1 MKNINVK
8 SFGAVLFALAT
19 GHCLAGQPADVGEGT
34 VFRSI
39 FGDSLERDY
48 GIKVSGLL
56 DAGYSHNNNSSHED
70 RESGQ
75 TNTPVAGFGDEGFEL
90 ASLHLFADKALKANF
105 IPRVTPLPGP
115 APTEASFG
123 FTFETVYGRNA
134 QQARTYGWDMHWG
147 INSPGDDDPNKARRD
162 KQNFLA
168 VPNIAA
174 TAYLPYAGGF
184 TAIAGIFGSGLGYE
198 IPPNLR
204 TARNPFASRSYA
216 FTTESGAVSG
226 FQLGKRLI
234 NNSSMLLGAELGVI
248 QGQGNLRDN
257 NDSKALVGALR
268 WRTPDMNTWID
279 YEFLVGDS
287 QNESRNDIQTPR
299 GRLISPDGQFKQQ
312 HSLNGWHRFDEKWS
326 MGGEMVYGRQAGDGK
341 ASTVDIVTGPGF
353 DGAHWWGAN
362 VVLTYQQRKDLS
374 FSVRA
379 EHFDD
384 PDGYILFPSS
394 IARGAFNA
402 LTTGLRYDFN
412 KYLSLRPELR
422 YDWFNGSD
430 DARPFG
436 QGDARNQLTG
446 TVEALVYF

>member
-8 SFGAVLFALAT
+8 SFGAVLFVLAT
-19 GHCLAGQPADVGEGT
+19 GPCLAGEPAEVGEGT
-34 VFRSI
+34 VFRSL
-39 FGDSLERDY
+39 FGDSLQRDY
-48 GIKVSGLL
+48 GVKVSGLV
-56 DAGYSHNNNSSHED
+56 DAGYSLNNNSSHQD
-70 RESGQ
+70 RESGL
-75 TNTPVAGFGDEGFEL
+75 TNLPVAGFNDEGFEL
-90 ASLHLFADKALKANF
+90 GTLHLFADKALKTNF

-115 APTEASFG
+115 APSEASFG
-123 FTFETVYGRNA
+123 FTLEAAYGRNA

-147 INSPGDDDPNKARRD
+147 INSPGDNDPAKARRD

-174 TAYLPYAGGF
+174 TAYVPYAGGF
-184 TAIAGIFGSGLGYE
+184 SAIAGIFGSGLGYE
-198 IPPNLR
+198 IPPNIR
-204 TARNPFASRSYA
+204 AARNPFASRSYA
-216 FTTESGAVSG
+216 FVTESGTVAG
-226 FQLGKRLI
+226 FLLGKRLI
-234 NNSSMLLGAELGVI
+234 SSPSMLIGAELGVV

-257 NDSKALVGALR
+257 NDGKSLLGALR

-279 YEFLVGDS
+279 YEFLVGNS
-287 QNESRNDIQTPR
+287 ENESRSDIQTPR
-299 GRLISPDGQFKQQ
+299 SRVISSDGQFKQQ

-326 MGGEMVYGRQAGDGK
+326 MGGEMVYGRQYGDGK

-362 VVLTYQQRKDLS
+362 MVLTYQHRKDLS

-384 PDGYILFPSS
+384 PDGYILFPNSTS
-394 IARGAFNA
+394 RGAFNA
-402 LTTGLRYDFN
+402 LTTGLRYDIN

-422 YDWFNGSD
+422 YDWFDGKN
-430 DARPFG
+430 DAHPFG

>member
-8 SFGAVLFALAT
+8 SFGAVLLALAT
-19 GHCLAGQPADVGEGT
+19 SHCLAGEPADVGEGT

-56 DAGYSHNNNSSHED
+56 DGGYSHNNNSSHDD
-70 RESGQ
+70 RKSGQ
-75 TNTPVAGFGDEGFEL
+75 TNTPIAGFSDEGFEL
-90 ASLHLFADKALKANF
+90 ATLHLFADKALKANF

-115 APTEASFG
+115 TPTEASFG
-123 FTFETVYGRNA
+123 FTLEAAYGRNA

-147 INSPGDDDPNKARRD
+147 INSPGDNDADKARRD

-198 IPPNLR
+198 IPPNVR
-204 TARNPFASRSYA
+204 AARNPFASRSYA
-216 FTTESGAVSG
+216 FMTQSGPVSG
-226 FQLGKRLI
+226 FLLGKRLV
-234 NNSSMLLGAELGVI
+234 NNQSMLLGVELGVI
-248 QGQGNLRDN
+248 QGQSNLRDN
-257 NDSKALVGALR
+257 NDSKAMLGALR
-268 WRTPDMNTWID
+268 WRTPNMKTWID
-279 YEFLVGDS
+279 YEFLAGDS
-287 QNESRNDIQTPR
+287 QSDRNDVQTPR
-299 GRLISPDGQFKQQ
+299 GRVISENHQFKQQ
-312 HSLNGWHRFDEKWS
+312 HSLNGWHQFDEKWS
-326 MGGEMVYGRQAGDGK
+326 MGAEVVYGHQAGDGK
-341 ASTVDIVTGPGF
+341 KSTVDVISGPGF
-353 DGAHWWGAN
+353 NGAHWWGAN
-362 VVLTYQQRKDLS
+362 AVLTYQQRKDLS

-384 PDGYILFPSS
+384 PDGFVLFPSS
-394 IARGAFNA
+394 TSRGAFNA
-402 LTTGLRYDFN
+402 LTAGLRYDFS

-422 YDWFNGSD
+422 YDWFDGRD
-430 DARPFG
+430 DAHPFG
-436 QGDARNQLTG
+436 QGDARSQLTG

>member
-1 MKNINVK
+1 
-8 SFGAVLFALAT
+8 
-19 GHCLAGQPADVGEGT
+19 
-34 VFRSI
+34 
-39 FGDSLERDY
+39 
-48 GIKVSGLL
+48 
-56 DAGYSHNNNSSHED
+56 
-70 RESGQ
+70 
-75 TNTPVAGFGDEGFEL
+75 
-90 ASLHLFADKALKANF
+90 
-105 IPRVTPLPGP
+105 
-115 APTEASFG
+115 
-123 FTFETVYGRNA
+123 
-134 QQARTYGWDMHWG
+134 
-147 INSPGDDDPNKARRD
+147 
-162 KQNFLA
+162 
-168 VPNIAA
+168 
-174 TAYLPYAGGF
+174 
-184 TAIAGIFGSGLGYE
+184 
-198 IPPNLR
+198 
-204 TARNPFASRSYA
+204 
-216 FTTESGAVSG
+216 
-226 FQLGKRLI
+226 
-234 NNSSMLLGAELGVI
+234 MLLGAELGVI

-257 NDSKALVGALR
+257 NDSKAVVGALR

-312 HSLNGWHRFDEKWS
+312 HSLNGWHRFDEKSS
-326 MGGEMVYGRQAGDGK
+326 MGGEMVYGRQAGNGK

-422 YDWFNGSD
+422 YDCFNGSD

-436 QGDARNQLTG
+436 QGDARRQLTG

>member
-1 MKNINVK
+1 MKNIHVK
-8 SFGAVLFALAT
+8 SLGAVLAVFAT
-19 GHCLAGQPADVGEGT
+19 GHCLAGSPADVGEGT
-34 VFRSI
+34 VFRAL

-48 GIKVSGLL
+48 GVKVSGLL
-56 DAGYSHNNNSSHED
+56 DGGYSRNNNSSHDD
-70 RESGQ
+70 RKSGQ
-75 TNTPVAGFGDEGFEL
+75 TNTPIAGLSDEGFEL
-90 ASLHLFADKALKANF
+90 ATLHLFADKALKANF
-105 IPRVTPLPGP
+105 VPRVTPLPGP

-123 FTFETVYGRNA
+123 FTLEAAYGRNA

-147 INSPGDDDPNKARRD
+147 INAPGDDDPDKARRD

-168 VPNIAA
+168 VPNMAA

-184 TAIAGIFGSGLGYE
+184 TAMAGIFGSGLGYE
-198 IPPNLR
+198 IPPNVR
-204 TARNPFASRSYA
+204 AARNPFASRSYA
-216 FTTESGAVSG
+216 FMTQSGAVSG
-226 FQLGKRLI
+226 FLLGKRLI
-234 NNSSMLLGAELGVI
+234 SNQSMLLGMELGVI

-257 NDSKALVGALR
+257 NDSKAILGALR

-287 QNESRNDIQTPR
+287 QSDSNDVQTPR
-299 GRLISPDGQFKQQ
+299 GRVISADGQFKQQ

-326 MGGEMVYGRQAGDGK
+326 MGAEMVYGHQAGDGK
-341 ASTVDIVTGPGF
+341 TSTVDIVSGPGF
-353 DGAHWWGAN
+353 DGARWWGAN

-384 PDGYILFPSS
+384 PDGFILFPSS
-394 IARGAFNA
+394 TSRGAFNA
-402 LTTGLRYDFN
+402 LTAGVRYDFN
-412 KYLSLRPELR
+412 KYLTLRPELR
-422 YDWFNGSD
+422 YDWFDGRD